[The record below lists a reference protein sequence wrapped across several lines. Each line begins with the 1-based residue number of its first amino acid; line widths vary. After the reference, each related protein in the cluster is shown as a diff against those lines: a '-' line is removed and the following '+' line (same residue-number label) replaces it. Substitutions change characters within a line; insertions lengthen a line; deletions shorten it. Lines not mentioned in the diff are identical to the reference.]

1 MKLTVCV
8 PTYNGAAYL
17 AQTLDSIAA
26 QTFGDFEIVIVDDT
40 STDGTLDIA
49 HAFAAK
55 DSRTRVVRNT
65 ERAGSSAR
73 NANQCLRHAR
83 GEWIKFL
90 FQDDVMAPTC
100 LARML
105 EAGERG
111 PLVVS
116 WHDYRF
122 EPGVDDATRRWYET
136 LPTLGEVLPGTFAPV
151 DAFCDAVLANGRIN
165 FIGPTSSSF
174 IRRDCF
180 SRYGE
185 FSSEIRTF
193 PDFEYWIRVGSR
205 EGLAI
210 VPERLVTFRVH
221 TTSISA
227 QLRDKAGSRA
237 TLELEPLLL
246 YLQLAR
252 APEYEVIRRLAI
264 RRDPPVD
271 LERIIRDL
279 AFDARWHAG
288 EVRYRTGNDALLVQ
302 WQAFCARHPAML
314 DVLRDVDATMSRWAR
329 LKQRIKTVLRSPSS
343 VFRRRPSSV

>member
-1 MKLTVCV
+1 VKLSVCV

-17 AQTLDSIAA
+17 AQTLNSISA
-26 QTFGDFEIVIVDDT
+26 QTFADFELLIVDDM

-49 HAFAAK
+49 HAFAAT
-55 DSRTRVVRNT
+55 DSRARVVRNT

-105 EAGERG
+105 DAGERG
-111 PLVVS
+111 PLVIS

-122 EPGVDDATRRWYET
+122 EPGVDDETRRWYET

-151 DAFCDAVLANGRIN
+151 DAFCDAVLTHGLN

-180 SRYGE
+180 ARYGE

-221 TTSISA
+221 TASISA
-227 QLRDKAGSRA
+227 QLRDKTGSLR
-237 TLELEPLLL
+237 LDLEPLLL

-252 APEYEVIRRLAI
+252 APEYEVIRRRAL
-264 RRDPPVD
+264 RRDPPLD
-271 LERIIRDL
+271 LERIVRDL

-288 EVRYRTGNDALLVQ
+288 EVRYRTGSDALLVQ
-302 WQAFCARHPAML
+302 WKAFCARHPAMQ
-314 DVLRDVDATMSRWAR
+314 DVLRDIDATLGPWAR
-329 LKQRIKTVLRSPSS
+329 LKQLIKARL
-343 VFRRRPSSV
+343 